1 MQTGTPQKQSKQ
13 KRRGRP
19 RGKPLR
25 GQKLVKAAHAVLAR
39 MVTLSPK
46 TDPINIAQL
55 AARLQITRQAIYDNG
70 LKGAVAEHA
79 ELQRKNFATEVEA
92 AVSRRP
98 LEERIAAL
106 EKENEEL
113 RRKLDGWI
121 ERWASV
127 EYNAKMHGLNAD
139 QLFAPMPPPQRNA
152 LAMRNRADK
161 R

>member
-1 MQTGTPQKQSKQ
+1 MNMDTPKKQNKR

-25 GQKLVKAAHAVLAR
+25 GEKLVKAAHAVLSR

-55 AARLQITRQAIYDNG
+55 AARLQVTRQAIYDNG
-70 LKGAVAEHA
+70 LKEVVAEHA

-92 AVSRRP
+92 VISRRP

-127 EYNAKMHGLNAD
+127 EYNAKMRGLNAD
-139 QLFAPMPPPQRNA
+139 QLFAPIPPPQRNV
-152 LAMRNRADK
+152 LAMRNRVDK